1 MNPASGQY
9 GGVASHVLS
18 LSSQCRRR
26 AGGKALITC
35 GTLEG
40 PCLPQAP
47 MVVGTAPPLI
57 PKPTLFRKAVPA
69 LSGRYRLPAHTLLC
83 RRSPESLYPLLIH
96 LSGLSGSQHFHF
108 ADEDPEAQRSDP
120 ASPYHHRQCHTAVLL
135 SSPLLPPPPFYP
147 ST

>member
-9 GGVASHVLS
+9 GGVASCVLS
-18 LSSQCRRR
+18 FSFQCRRR

-40 PCLPQAP
+40 PGLPQAP
-47 MVVGTAPPLI
+47 TVGGTAPPLI
-57 PKPTLFRKAVPA
+57 PKPTLFRKALPA

-83 RRSPESLYPLLIH
+83 RRSPESLYPLRIH
-96 LSGLSGSQHFHF
+96 LSEGLSGSLHFHF

-120 ASPYHHRQCHTAVLL
+120 ASPPSAPHCGAPFFP
-135 SSPLLPPPPFYP
+135 SSSSSSLLP
-147 ST
+147 

>member
-9 GGVASHVLS
+9 GGVASRVLS

-40 PCLPQAP
+40 PGLPQAP

-57 PKPTLFRKAVPA
+57 PKSTLFRKAVPA

-83 RRSPESLYPLLIH
+83 RRSPESLYPFLIH
-96 LSGLSGSQHFHF
+96 LSEGLSGSQHFHF

-120 ASPYHHRQCHTAVLL
+120 ASPYHHRQCHTAAPFFP
-135 SSPLLPPPPFYP
+135 SSSSTSLLP
-147 ST
+147 